1 MVRVGRRS
9 GNTYPKRTITVHQGS
24 ITQTREHHYGAEPS
38 FHRSA
43 SVCKPALVLVRAYIT
58 PRTRLKPP
66 YRAFNDHR
74 KGKDPIYS
82 QSLLDYLCRCL
93 LCTDTPVT
101 DLNQFCAGVTK
112 PSTHKMNGNWLTDIF
127 KNERGIYFKYRAV
140 IINAQ
145 HDSLSWILCRSQNHI
160 TFVINCFSN

>member
-1 MVRVGRRS
+1 MVRVGEDQEILTLS
-9 GNTYPKRTITVHQGS
+9 EPLQSTKEVLPKQGS
-24 ITQTREHHYGAEPS
+24 ITTEPS
-38 FHRSA
+38 HRFTGA
-43 SVCKPALVLVRAYIT
+43 HQCKPALVLVRAYIT

-112 PSTHKMNGNWLTDIF
+112 PSTHKMNGN
-127 KNERGIYFKYRAV
+127 
-140 IINAQ
+140 
-145 HDSLSWILCRSQNHI
+145 
-160 TFVINCFSN
+160 